1 MYLLTNNFRPGLIY
15 LDFEDRGFRFSKF
28 GLYVSEKVIYIYI
41 YIYIMYVCT
50 PLNHLLCVKKTLS
63 EFLRLI
69 SKIIPG

>member
-41 YIYIMYVCT
+41 YIYHVCLHT
-50 PLNHLLCVKKTLS
+50 TESLIVRQKDPI
-63 EFLRLI
+63 RI
-69 SKIIPG
+69 SKAHF